1 MTSTRLELRRL
12 IGDVTG
18 DMTLLSATG
27 SGTTTTFPDT
37 ARLADRGDR
46 APSVINRLLYF
57 SGGTSANLGHEAA
70 VTDFTSS
77 TKTIT
82 FSPAAPSSVASGDAI
97 ELWSAVERIGS
108 ISAIH
113 RLINY
118 AIKQVEDVA
127 GLEEYNT
134 AATFD
139 ARTGLLTIPSTWCE
153 IGGAE
158 YTDSSGYVHEMPTRW
173 LKVRPA
179 GRKLEI
185 VGRGAAIADRRSVRL
200 FGYPR
205 CSALTTDSD
214 ATTGTTPVDAAWIVE
229 SVAEALTLA
238 PSWRASDPAAA
249 ERRANFWS
257 ARAQLYRREVASARR
272 GLHVALP

>member
-1 MTSTRLELRRL
+1 MASTRRELRRL

-18 DMTLLSATG
+18 DLLLLTATSA
-27 SGTTTTFPDT
+27 GTTSTFSDT

-46 APSVINRLLYF
+46 APSVVNRLLYF
-57 SGGTSANLGHEAA
+57 GEGTSANIGHEAA
-70 VTDFTSS
+70 VTDFASS
-77 TKTIT
+77 TRTLT
-82 FSPAAPSSVASGDAI
+82 FQPSAPSSVAQSDVI
-97 ELWSAVERIGS
+97 ELWSATERIGS

-118 AIKQVEDVA
+118 AIKQVEDMA

-139 ARTGLLTIPSTWCE
+139 ARTGLLTIPATWCE

-158 YTDSSGYVHEMPTRW
+158 WTDRSGYVREIPSRW
-173 LKVRPA
+173 LKARPA

-185 VGRGAAIADRRSVRL
+185 VGRGATRAHRRSVRL
-200 FGYPR
+200 YGYPR
-205 CSALTTDSD
+205 CTALTTDTD

-249 ERRANFWS
+249 ERRANFWA
-257 ARAQLYRREVASARR
+257 ARAQVYKREVMSARR
-272 GLHVALP
+272 GLHVSLP